1 MKEVNKNLWKPG
13 ENNLYD
19 RNILKIYNTNMDAAV
34 FNNNVIMLQTSNS
47 YWKNEKEKIQR
58 CTRHWQSTN
67 ECCKKVTKNFGLKKT
82 IHQLSILQKD
92 A

>member
-34 FNNNVIMLQTSNS
+34 FNNNVIMLQTSTVIIHIEKMKKKRYIYKGALDTGS
-47 YWKNEKEKIQR
+47 QLMSVAKKLLRILGWKRQFI
-58 CTRHWQSTN
+58 S
-67 ECCKKVTKNFGLKKT
+67 
-82 IHQLSILQKD
+82 
-92 A
+92 